1 MGASLV
7 NSDTGDDGASG
18 KKVSAKGVF
27 LIYFLFTRGVR
38 LADFLF
44 AGPEAGETICIMWGE
59 ISTDEQDWL
68 VIFKFERDERVMC
81 AGIGYGIMY

>member
-44 AGPEAGETICIMWGE
+44 AGPEWQRIPDRKGLELLSGTPFGSEHAGSNPPW
-59 ISTDEQDWL
+59 
-68 VIFKFERDERVMC
+68 R
-81 AGIGYGIMY
+81 